1 MKGNANE
8 LNKRIN
14 NVKTIYEKADFII
27 DGLPNSVPAEVKLL
41 IKNTIIG
48 DDKLKSLINE
58 IEHNRPARIFLAGRT
73 GCGKSSLIN
82 AMRGMYTANVSSI
95 RSCTVNDIY
104 TIDDGA
110 GNDIMSIM
118 DTRGF
123 AESKAVD
130 NTPAEEQLETDMI
143 KFAPDIIFFVL
154 NCTHRDG
161 INTDAQLLRKL
172 VGRFKSITG
181 LDIPVIVVVNKCDTM
196 DPIRITDPKEY
207 NQQKIDNINEFV
219 SYVEQII
226 SGEGLVYKAIVPVS
240 SMIEWDKPLS
250 ELNNMSTEERSNVKI
265 SYDGRWNIEKL
276 KDICVNSITDEEAK
290 RCFKQ
295 AVMVDKVVEDTAKR
309 LTMIFS
315 TISSTIVIASLP
327 VADIYVLTS
336 LQAVLVFLIA
346 YLSGEDLSVKES
358 VKFIFSIGGV
368 VGHAFTLRAIV
379 QESSKLLQPIYN
391 VVGTAINSGV
401 AFEGTNSVG
410 KAAVRYYI
418 KGDDTVIADKESALG
433 RFMYENG
440 EKAVVASGKVA
451 KNVKDFSKKTSDNVG
466 KFANDILE
474 NANKTIN
481 KIKKK

>member
-8 LNKRIN
+8 LNKRIH
-14 NVKTIYEKADFII
+14 NVKSIYEKADFVI
-27 DGLPNSVPAEVKLL
+27 DGLPKSVPAEVKLL

-48 DDKLKSLINE
+48 DEKLKSLINE
-58 IEHNRPARIFLAGRT
+58 IENNRPARIFLVGRT

-82 AMRGMYTANVSSI
+82 AMRGLYTANVSSI
-95 RSCTVNDIY
+95 GSCTLNDIY

-110 GNDIMSIM
+110 GNDVMSIM

-161 INTDAQLLRKL
+161 INEDAQLLRKL
-172 VGRFKSITG
+172 SGRFKSITG

-196 DPIRITDPKEY
+196 DPIRFTNPKEY
-207 NQQKIDNINEFV
+207 TQEKYDNINNFV
-219 SYVEQII
+219 RYVEQILVN
-226 SGEGLVYKAIVPVS
+226 EGLVYKAIVPVS
-240 SMIEWDKPLS
+240 SMVEWDKSLS
-250 ELNNMSTEERSNVKI
+250 ELNNMSIEERAAVKI
-265 SYDGRWNIEKL
+265 KYDGRWNIEKL

-295 AVMVDKVVEDTAKR
+295 AVMIDKVVEDTSKR
-309 LTMIFS
+309 LTMIFA
-315 TISSTIVIASLP
+315 TISSTITAASLP
-327 VADIYVLTS
+327 IGDIYVLTS

-346 YLSGEDLSVKES
+346 YLSGEDLSIKEA

-379 QESSKLLQPIYN
+379 QESAKLLQPIYN
-391 VVGTAINSGV
+391 VVGTVINSAV
-401 AFEGTNSVG
+401 AFEGTTSVG

-433 RFMYENG
+433 KFMYENG
-440 EKAVVASGKVA
+440 EKAVAASGKVA